1 MMSKEKPKVMLLME
15 SSSVEETLDINIS
28 QDDFVTFKGQK
39 NSNVNHAFRTI
50 SKKSYHTASN
60 VQRRK

>member
-1 MMSKEKPKVMLLME
+1 MLLME
-15 SSSVEETLDINIS
+15 SSGVEETLDINIS